1 MAKSGIGIV
10 GIAPFRPDLVMK
22 SLIPVVMSGIICV
35 YALVISVLIAQD
47 LGPPSQ
53 GGRHY
58 SLFEYV
64 CPTRGELTAH
74 S

>member
-1 MAKSGIGIV
+1 MGT
-10 GIAPFRPDLVMK
+10 FRPDLIMK
-22 SLIPVVMSGIICV
+22 SLIPVIMSGIIAV
-35 YALVISVLIAQD
+35 YGLVVSVLIAQD

-64 CPTRGELTAH
+64 GTQNPERRKTGPGC
-74 S
+74 